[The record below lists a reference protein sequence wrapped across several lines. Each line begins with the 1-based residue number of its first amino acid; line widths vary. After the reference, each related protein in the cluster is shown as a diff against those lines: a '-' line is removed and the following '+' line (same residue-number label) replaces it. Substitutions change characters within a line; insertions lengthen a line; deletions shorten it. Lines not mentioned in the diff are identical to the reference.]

1 MIVKCD
7 SVGIDI
13 VKKSLQKDGVIIFP
27 TDTVYGIGCN
37 PYNAKA
43 VKRIYKIKERD
54 ETKPLP
60 ILGYSKDELNKIV
73 TFDEKSSE
81 LADKFWPGRLT
92 LVLKIKDEKLKQVMN
107 LSETIAVR
115 VPDNKCILSLLKECK
130 LLIGTSANLSGNSSL
145 IDSKDCNQLLS
156 NYDILIDGGKIQS
169 DGESTIIQINDNK
182 VNVIRNGS
190 ITEKE
195 ILDVIWV

>member
-1 MIVKCD
+1 LIVKCD
-7 SVGIDI
+7 SDGIDI

-107 LSETIAVR
+107 LYPV
-115 VPDNKCILSLLKECK
+115 
-130 LLIGTSANLSGNSSL
+130 
-145 IDSKDCNQLLS
+145 
-156 NYDILIDGGKIQS
+156 
-169 DGESTIIQINDNK
+169 
-182 VNVIRNGS
+182 
-190 ITEKE
+190 
-195 ILDVIWV
+195 WV